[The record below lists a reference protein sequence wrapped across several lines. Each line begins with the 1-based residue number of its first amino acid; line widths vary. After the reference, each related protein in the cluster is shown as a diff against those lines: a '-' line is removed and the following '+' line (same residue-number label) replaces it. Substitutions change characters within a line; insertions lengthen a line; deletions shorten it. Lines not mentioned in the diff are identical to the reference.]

1 MCIIIS
7 LQFINKCE
15 STAMKTKNEL
25 KKMVCEA
32 IDARREEIL
41 AFADSVA
48 AEPEF
53 GFKEVKTSKKFSSLL
68 ESLGREPRKQVA
80 HTGVIDEYKGSK
92 SDIRVA
98 VMGELDA
105 ILVADHPDADPL
117 TGAVHACGHN
127 AQLASIAAIAYAL
140 HDTDLMENLDGD
152 IVLMGVPAEE
162 YIEITYR
169 NKLREEGKLW
179 FLSGKQEFIRLGE
192 FDNIDISVMQ
202 HSSVAEPGYKAGVTS
217 VCNGFT
223 AKLINYK
230 GKAAHAGAAP
240 FEGVNALNAA
250 MLGLMAVHAQRETFK
265 DEDRIRV
272 HPIITKGGDIVNV
285 VPADVRLETYV
296 RGSNTDAIMNASE
309 KVNRAFQAGG
319 DAVGA
324 ECEIIELPG
333 YLPVVQ
339 CEELNDL
346 MYQELKTLVGDDVLR
361 VCPGFGGGSSDQGDV
376 SHLIPSI
383 QSYFA
388 GVEGGLHS
396 KDFCMVDKDLTVLT
410 AAKAMLCL
418 VIELLYDN
426 AAEGKKVKA
435 GFKPV
440 LTKEEYLR
448 KWGRLE

>member
-1 MCIIIS
+1 
-7 LQFINKCE
+7 
-15 STAMKTKNEL
+15 MKTKEEL
-25 KKMVCEA
+25 KKMICEA
-32 IDARREEIL
+32 IDARRDEII

-48 AEPEF
+48 AEPEL
-53 GFKEVKTSKKFSSLL
+53 GFKEYKTSAKFIALL
-68 ESLGREPRKQVA
+68 EDLGRDPRTEVA
-80 HTGVIDEYKGSK
+80 QTGVIDEYKGAK

-98 VMGELDA
+98 IMGELDA
-105 ILVADHPDADPL
+105 ILVADHPDADRL

-140 HDTDLMENLDGD
+140 HDTDLMEHLDGD

-162 YIEITYR
+162 YVEITYR
-169 NKLREEGKLW
+169 KKLRDEGKLW

-202 HSSVAEPGYKAGVTS
+202 HSSVAAPGFKAGATS

-250 MLGLMAVHAQRETFK
+250 MLGLMAVHTQRETFK
-265 DEDRIRV
+265 DEDHIRV

-296 RGSNTDAIMNASE
+296 RGNNTDAIMSASE

-339 CEELNDL
+339 CEELNDM
-346 MYQELKTLVGDDVLR
+346 MYEELKAFAGDDVLK
-361 VCPGFGGGSSDQGDV
+361 VCPGFGGGSTDQGDV

-396 KDFCMVDKDLTVLT
+396 KDFRMVDKELTMLT

-418 VIELLYDN
+418 VIELLYDD
-426 AAEGKKVKA
+426 AKKGREVKEG
-435 GFKPV
+435 FNPV

-448 KWGRLE
+448 DWGRLE

>member
-1 MCIIIS
+1 
-7 LQFINKCE
+7 
-15 STAMKTKNEL
+15 MKTKEEL
-25 KKMVCEA
+25 KKAVCAA
-32 IDARREEIL
+32 IDARRDDIL

-48 AEPEF
+48 AEPEL
-53 GFKEVKTSKKFSSLL
+53 GFKEVKTSEKFTALL
-68 ESLGREPRKQVA
+68 KALGRAPRTGIA
-80 HTGVIDEYKGSK
+80 HTGVVEEYKGAK
-92 SDIRVA
+92 SEIRVA

-105 ILVADHPDADPL
+105 ILVADHPDADKL

-127 AQLASIAAIAYAL
+127 AQLASVAAIAYAL

-162 YIEITYR
+162 YVEVTYR
-169 NKLREEGKLW
+169 NKLRDEGKLW
-179 FLSGKQEFIRLGE
+179 FLGGKQEFIRLGE

-202 HSSVAEPGYKAGVTS
+202 HSAVAAPGFKAGATS

-223 AKLINYK
+223 VKLINYK

-250 MLGLMAVHAQRETFK
+250 MPGLMAVHAQRETFR
-265 DEDRIRV
+265 DEDHIRV

-285 VPADVRLETYV
+285 VPADVRLESYV
-296 RGSNTDAIMNASE
+296 RGSTTDAIMNASE

-319 DAVGA
+319 AAVGA

-339 CEELNDL
+339 CDDLNDL
-346 MYQELKTLVGDDVLR
+346 MYEELKALVGEDVMK

-388 GVEGGLHS
+388 GVEGGLHT
-396 KDFCMVDKDLTVLT
+396 KDFCMKDKELTMLT

-418 VIELLYDN
+418 VIELLYND
-426 AAEGKKVKA
+426 AAAGKKVKN
-435 GFKPV
+435 GFTPV

-448 KWGRLE
+448 EWGRMK

>member
-1 MCIIIS
+1 
-7 LQFINKCE
+7 
-15 STAMKTKNEL
+15 MKTKEEL

-32 IDARREEIL
+32 IDAHRDEII

-48 AEPEF
+48 AEPEL
-53 GFKEVKTSKKFSSLL
+53 GFKEVKTSEKFANVLK
-68 ESLGREPRKQVA
+68 SLGRNPRREVA
-80 HTGVIDEYKGSK
+80 LTGVVDEYQGAK

-98 VMGELDA
+98 IMGELDA
-105 ILVADHPDADPL
+105 ILVADHPDADPV

-127 AQLASIAAIAYAL
+127 AQLASVAAVAYAL
-140 HDTDLMENLDGD
+140 HDTDLMDHLGGD

-162 YIEITYR
+162 FVEITYR
-169 NKLREEGKLW
+169 HKLREEGKLW

-202 HSSVAEPGYKAGVTS
+202 HSSPREPGFKAGATS
-217 VCNGFT
+217 VCTGFT

-240 FEGVNALNAA
+240 FDGVNALNAA

-265 DEDRIRV
+265 DEDHIRV

-296 RGSNTDAIMNASE
+296 RGSNTQAIMSASE
-309 KVNRAFQAGG
+309 KVDRAFRSGG

-324 ECEIIELPG
+324 ECEIIALPG

-339 CEELNDL
+339 CDDLNDL
-346 MYQELKTLVGDDVLR
+346 MYHELQTLVGEDVLKF
-361 VCPGFGGGSSDQGDV
+361 CPGFGGGSSDQGDV
-376 SHLIPSI
+376 SQLLPSI

-388 GVEGGLHS
+388 GVEGGLHTR
-396 KDFCMVDKDLTVLT
+396 DFCMKDKDLTMLT
-410 AAKAMLCL
+410 SAKAMLCL
-418 VIELLYDN
+418 VIELLYDD
-426 AAEGKKVKA
+426 AAIGKKVKA
-435 GFKPV
+435 DFKPV

-448 KWGRLE
+448 DWGGLK

>member
-1 MCIIIS
+1 
-7 LQFINKCE
+7 
-15 STAMKTKNEL
+15 MKTKAEL
-25 KKMVCEA
+25 KKMVCAA
-32 IDARREEIL
+32 IDARRDDVL
-41 AFADSVA
+41 AFAESVA
-48 AEPEF
+48 AEPEL
-53 GFKEVKTSKKFSSLL
+53 GFKEVKTSKKFAALL
-68 ESLGREPRKQVA
+68 RELGREPRTGIA
-80 HTGVIDEYKGSK
+80 LTGVVDEYKGARSEL
-92 SDIRVA
+92 RVA

-105 ILVADHPDADPL
+105 ILVADHPDADKM

-127 AQLASIAAIAYAL
+127 AQLAAVAAIAYAL

-162 YIEITYR
+162 FVEITYR

-192 FDNIDISVMQ
+192 FDDIDVSVMQ
-202 HSSVAEPGYKAGVTS
+202 HSAVIEPGFKAGATS
-217 VCNGFT
+217 VNTGFT

-230 GKAAHAGAAP
+230 GRAAHAGAAP
-240 FEGVNALNAA
+240 FDGVNALNAA

-265 DEDRIRV
+265 DEDHIRV

-296 RGSNTDAIMNASE
+296 RGSNTEAIMGASE
-309 KVNRAFQAGG
+309 KVNRAFRSGG

-324 ECEIIELPG
+324 ACEIVELPG

-339 CEELNDL
+339 SDELNDL
-346 MYQELKTLVGDDVLR
+346 MFAELQALIGDGVMK

-376 SHLIPSI
+376 SQIIPSI

-388 GVEGGLHS
+388 GVEGGLHT
-396 KDFCMVDKDLTVLT
+396 KDFCMKDKELTMIT

-418 VIELLYDN
+418 VIDLLYDN
-426 AAEGKKVKA
+426 AKAGKKVKND
-435 GFKPV
+435 FKPV
-440 LTKEEYLR
+440 LTREEYLR
-448 KWGRLE
+448 DWGRLK

>member
-1 MCIIIS
+1 
-7 LQFINKCE
+7 
-15 STAMKTKNEL
+15 MKTKEEL
-25 KKMVCEA
+25 KKLACEA
-32 IDARREEIL
+32 IDARRNDII

-48 AEPEF
+48 SEPEL
-53 GFKEVKTSKKFSSLL
+53 GFKENKTSEKFASLL
-68 ESLGREPRKQVA
+68 KSLGKDPRTGIA
-80 HTGVIDEYKGSK
+80 LTGVVDEFKGAK

-105 ILVADHPDADPL
+105 ILVADHPDADSL

-127 AQLASIAAIAYAL
+127 AQLASVAAIAYAL
-140 HDTDLMENLDGD
+140 HDTDIMENLGGD

-162 YIEITYR
+162 YVEVTYR

-179 FLSGKQEFIRLGE
+179 FLGGKQEFIRLGE

-202 HSSVAEPGYKAGVTS
+202 HSAVRAPGFKAGATS

-223 AKLINYK
+223 VKLINYK

-240 FEGVNALNAA
+240 FDGVNALNAA

-265 DEDRIRV
+265 DEDHIRV

-285 VPADVRLETYV
+285 VPADVRLESYV
-296 RGSNTDAIMNASE
+296 RGSNTDAIMAASE

-319 DAVGA
+319 AAVGA

-339 CEELNDL
+339 CEDLNDL
-346 MYQELKTLVGDDVLR
+346 MYEELKTLVGDEVMK

-376 SHLIPSI
+376 SHLLPSI

-396 KDFCMVDKDLTVLT
+396 KDFCMKDKELTMLT

-418 VIELLYDN
+418 VIELLYDD
-426 AAEGKKVKA
+426 AATGKKVKN
-435 GFKPV
+435 GFTPV

-448 KWGRLE
+448 EWGRME

>member
-1 MCIIIS
+1 
-7 LQFINKCE
+7 
-15 STAMKTKNEL
+15 MKTKEEL
-25 KKMVCEA
+25 KRMVCEA
-32 IDARREEIL
+32 IDAHRDEII

-48 AEPEF
+48 AEPEL
-53 GFKEVKTSKKFSSLL
+53 GFKEYKTSEKFASVLR
-68 ESLGREPRKQVA
+68 SLGRSPRREVA
-80 HTGVIDEYKGSK
+80 LTGVVDEYQGAK

-98 VMGELDA
+98 IMGELDA
-105 ILVADHPDADPL
+105 ILVADHPDADPV

-140 HDTDLMENLDGD
+140 HDTDLMKYLGGD

-162 YIEITYR
+162 FVEITFR
-169 NKLREEGKLW
+169 HKLREEGKLW

-202 HSSVAEPGYKAGVTS
+202 HSSPREPGFKAGATS
-217 VCNGFT
+217 VCTGFT

-240 FEGVNALNAA
+240 FDGVNALNAA

-265 DEDRIRV
+265 DEDHIRV

-296 RGSNTDAIMNASE
+296 RGSNSQAIMSASE
-309 KVNRAFQAGG
+309 KVDRAFRSGG

-324 ECEIIELPG
+324 ECEIIALPG

-339 CEELNDL
+339 CVDLNDL
-346 MYQELKTLVGDDVLR
+346 MFSELQSLVGDDVLKF
-361 VCPGFGGGSSDQGDV
+361 CPGFGGGSSDQGDV
-376 SHLIPSI
+376 SQLLPSI

-388 GVEGGLHS
+388 GVEGGLHT
-396 KDFCMVDKDLTVLT
+396 KEFCMKDKDLTMLT
-410 AAKAMLCL
+410 SAKAMLCL
-418 VIELLYDN
+418 VIELLYDD
-426 AAEGKKVKA
+426 AAVGKKIKA
-435 GFKPV
+435 DFKPV

-448 KWGRLE
+448 DWGGLK

>member
-1 MCIIIS
+1 
-7 LQFINKCE
+7 
-15 STAMKTKNEL
+15 MKTKAEL
-25 KKMVCEA
+25 KKMVCAA
-32 IDARREEIL
+32 IDARRDDVL
-41 AFADSVA
+41 AFAESVA
-48 AEPEF
+48 AEPEL
-53 GFKEVKTSKKFSSLL
+53 GFKEEKTSAKFAALL
-68 ESLGREPRKQVA
+68 RELGREPRTEIA
-80 HTGVIDEYKGSK
+80 LTGVVDEYRGAK
-92 SDIRVA
+92 SELRVA

-105 ILVADHPDADPL
+105 ILVADHPDADRM

-127 AQLASIAAIAYAL
+127 AQLAAVAAIAYAL

-162 YIEITYR
+162 FVEITYR

-192 FDNIDISVMQ
+192 FDDIDVSVMQ
-202 HSSVAEPGYKAGVTS
+202 HSAVMEPGFKAGATS
-217 VCNGFT
+217 FNTGFT
-223 AKLINYK
+223 AELINYK
-230 GKAAHAGAAP
+230 GKEAHAGAAP
-240 FEGVNALNAA
+240 FDGVNALNAA
-250 MLGLMAVHAQRETFK
+250 MLGLMAVHAQRETFR
-265 DEDRIRV
+265 DEDHIRV

-296 RGSNTDAIMNASE
+296 RGSSTKAILDATK
-309 KVNRAFQAGG
+309 KVDRAFQAGA

-324 ECEIIELPG
+324 ECEFIKVPG

-339 CEELNDL
+339 SEELNDL
-346 MYQELKTLVGDDVLR
+346 MYEELKNLVGDGVMK

-376 SHLIPSI
+376 SQIIPSI

-388 GVEGGLHS
+388 GVEGGLHK
-396 KDFCMVDKDLTVLT
+396 KDFCLKDKELTIIT

-418 VIELLYDN
+418 VIELLYDE
-426 AAEGKKVKA
+426 AKAGKKVKE

-448 KWGRLE
+448 DWGRLEL

>member
-1 MCIIIS
+1 
-7 LQFINKCE
+7 
-15 STAMKTKNEL
+15 MKTKEEL
-25 KKMVCEA
+25 KKAVCAA
-32 IDARREEIL
+32 IDARRDDIL

-48 AEPEF
+48 AEPEL
-53 GFKEVKTSKKFSSLL
+53 GFKEIKTSEKFSSLL
-68 ESLGREPRKQVA
+68 KDLGRTPRTGIA
-80 HTGVIDEYKGSK
+80 HTGVIEEYKGAK
-92 SDIRVA
+92 SEIRVA

-105 ILVADHPDADPL
+105 ILVADHPDADKL

-127 AQLASIAAIAYAL
+127 AQLASVAAIAYAL
-140 HDTDLMENLDGD
+140 HDTDLMDNLDGD

-162 YIEITYR
+162 YVEVTYR

-179 FLSGKQEFIRLGE
+179 FLGGKQEFIRLGE

-202 HSSVAEPGYKAGVTS
+202 HSAMAAPGFKAGATS

-223 AKLINYK
+223 VKLINYK

-240 FEGVNALNAA
+240 FDGVNALNAA
-250 MLGLMAVHAQRETFK
+250 MLGLMAVHAQRETFR
-265 DEDRIRV
+265 DEDHIRV

-285 VPADVRLETYV
+285 VPADVRLESYV
-296 RGSNTDAIMNASE
+296 RGSTTDAIMNASE

-319 DAVGA
+319 TAVGA

-339 CEELNDL
+339 CDELNDL
-346 MYQELKTLVGDDVLR
+346 MYKELKELVGEDVMN

-388 GVEGGLHS
+388 GVEGGLHT
-396 KDFCMVDKDLTVLT
+396 KDFCMKDKDLTMLT

-418 VIELLYDN
+418 VIELLYDD
-426 AAEGKKVKA
+426 AAAGKKVKN

-448 KWGRLE
+448 EWGRMK

>member
-1 MCIIIS
+1 M
-7 LQFINKCE
+7 K
-15 STAMKTKNEL
+15 KTKDEL
-25 KKMVCEA
+25 KKLACEA
-32 IDARREEIL
+32 IDARRDDII

-48 AEPEF
+48 AEPEL
-53 GFKEVKTSKKFSSLL
+53 GFKEVKTSGKFASLL
-68 ESLGREPRKQVA
+68 KGLGREPR
-80 HTGVIDEYKGSK
+80 TGVAITGVVDRYQGAR

-105 ILVADHPDADPL
+105 ILVADHPDADKL

-127 AQLASIAAIAYAL
+127 AQLAAVAAIAYAL

-162 YIEITYR
+162 FVEITYR

-179 FLSGKQEFIRLGE
+179 FLGGKQEFIRLGE
-192 FDNIDISVMQ
+192 FDDIDISVMQ
-202 HSSVAEPGYKAGVTS
+202 HSSVMAPGFKAGATS
-217 VCNGFT
+217 VNTGFT
-223 AKLINYK
+223 AELINYK
-230 GKAAHAGAAP
+230 GKEAHAGAAP
-240 FEGVNALNAA
+240 FDGVNALNAA
-250 MLGLMAVHAQRETFK
+250 MLGLMAVHAQRETFR
-265 DEDRIRV
+265 DEDHIRV

-296 RGSNTDAIMNASE
+296 RGSSTKAILDATK
-309 KVNRAFQAGG
+309 KVDRAFQAGA

-324 ECEIIELPG
+324 ECEFIKVPG

-339 CEELNDL
+339 CDELNDL
-346 MYQELKTLVGDDVLR
+346 MYAEMKTLVGDDVLK

-376 SHLIPSI
+376 SQLLPSI

-388 GVEGGLHS
+388 GVTGGLHS
-396 KDFCMVDKDLTVLT
+396 KNFCMKDKELTMIT

-418 VIELLYDN
+418 VIELLYDD
-426 AAEGKKVKA
+426 AKAGKKVKA

-448 KWGRLE
+448 DWGRLEL